1 MDKRYDSANKVFL
14 MAGIGAGWFALI
26 AQLYLTIVNNAIP
39 VMESVI
45 RYFSYFT
52 ILTNIMVV
60 LCFTLLL
67 FNFGKNEE
75 RFFLK
80 PKVLAAVTVYISV
93 VGIVYNLILRFT
105 WQPKGLQLIVDE
117 LLHAF
122 IPVLFVVYWLIFAP
136 KSTLKWTDAFAW
148 LIYPLVY
155 LIFIL
160 VRGDVS
166 GFYPYPFMD
175 VGVLGYNK
183 VALNSFYL
191 LIVFLVLSLIMV
203 WIGKLIAN
211 HQKKNKYLKY

>member
-1 MDKRYDSANKVFL
+1 MDKKYAKANKVFL
-14 MAGIGAGWFALI
+14 MIGFIVGWFALI
-26 AQLYLTIVNNAIP
+26 AQLYLTIVNNDIP
-39 VMESVI
+39 VMESVT

-67 FNFGKNEE
+67 FNFSKNEE
-75 RFFLK
+75 SFFSK

-117 LLHAF
+117 LLHAGL
-122 IPVLFVVYWLIFAP
+122 PVLFVVYWLIFAP

-148 LIYPLVY
+148 LIYPFVY
-155 LIFIL
+155 VLFIM
-160 VRGDVS
+160 VRAEVS
-166 GFYPYPFMD
+166 GFYPYPFID
-175 VGVLGYNK
+175 VAALGYNK
-183 VALNSFYL
+183 VLLNSFYL
-191 LIVFLVLSLIMV
+191 LIVFLVLSLGLV

-211 HQKKNKYLKY
+211 HQKKNLKS